1 MVTLRFPRGVPDL
14 IQIPVLGGT
23 THCSIVSEFGD
34 GKDYRILYRP
44 PQEPGT
50 TGPRERV
57 REVVGTMED
66 NNVAPGAV
74 LHMFLQKTGPH
85 TSGPTGPRA
94 VPYKR
99 VVLHEDSSYGPRYAS
114 GSTRFGFTMNTF
126 VPDNAIKTMGVRSK
140 LIENGIN
147 GAPWCEG
154 AGHGARGTPRRVAC
168 YGFGLSSF
176 YNQDYIAIAPDD
188 QVDLYITWNHRQTPT
203 NMMVDGVERNY
214 VTIMGTVMYLE
225 GDNKGFVLN
234 RFNAMTLHLQ
244 PDALF
249 TESLAMW
256 VTLRQLP
263 DDADAVSFS
272 RSCVSLAPQHG
283 AHGTP
288 QPPAPGDVKGGDED
302 DDDDKDGAVQ
312 LAIARSIRPLSQDV
326 WARTKLEAAI
336 DEDEGD
342 LAALEAQLEELG
354 EERDRIMETYPEDPT
369 LVNRWKDREALELV
383 LGEMMDINNR
393 IGNLKRKLAAN
404 KAKLGDRET
413 PQPQQS
419 GVKTKTKAKAKARS
433 ITGEDGPSGAGS
445 SKDGMEI

>member
-1 MVTLRFPRGVPDL
+1 
-14 IQIPVLGGT
+14 
-23 THCSIVSEFGD
+23 
-34 GKDYRILYRP
+34 
-44 PQEPGT
+44 
-50 TGPRERV
+50 
-57 REVVGTMED
+57 
-66 NNVAPGAV
+66 
-74 LHMFLQKTGPH
+74 
-85 TSGPTGPRA
+85 
-94 VPYKR
+94 
-99 VVLHEDSSYGPRYAS
+99 
-114 GSTRFGFTMNTF
+114 
-126 VPDNAIKTMGVRSK
+126 
-140 LIENGIN
+140 
-147 GAPWCEG
+147 
-154 AGHGARGTPRRVAC
+154 
-168 YGFGLSSF
+168 
-176 YNQDYIAIAPDD
+176 
-188 QVDLYITWNHRQTPT
+188 
-203 NMMVDGVERNY
+203 MMVDGVERNY

-249 TESLAMW
+249 SESLAMW

-288 QPPAPGDVKGGDED
+288 QPPAPGDVKGGDKD
-302 DDDDKDGAVQ
+302 DEDDKDGAVQ

-326 WARTKLEAAI
+326 WARAKLEAAI

-383 LGEMMDINNR
+383 LGEMIDINNR

-404 KAKLGDRET
+404 KSKLGDRGT

-419 GVKTKTKAKAKARS
+419 GGKARSVTGEDMIEINNLKNKLKGNKYNLGDRGTPQPQRSGAKAKARS
-433 ITGEDGPSGAGS
+433 VTSEEEPSGAGS

>member
-1 MVTLRFPRGVPDL
+1 MVTLRFPHGIPEF

-23 THCSIVSEFGD
+23 THSSIVSEFGD

-66 NNVAPGAV
+66 NNVTPGAV

-99 VVLHEDSSYGPRYAS
+99 VVLHEDKSYGPRYAY
-114 GSTRFGFTMNTF
+114 GTTRFGFTMNTF
-126 VPDNAIKTMGVRSK
+126 VPDVPLKAARVRRK
-140 LIENGIN
+140 RIETGIL

-154 AGHGARGTPRRVAC
+154 SGHGDRGTPYHRVAC
-168 YGFGLSSF
+168 YAFGLSLF
-176 YNQDYIAIAPDD
+176 YNQDYLAIAPDAD
-188 QVDLYITWNHRQTPT
+188 ANLYISWDHRESPT
-203 NMMVDGVERNY
+203 EMMLGTDVRNY
-214 VTIMGTVMYLE
+214 VTFKGTVMYME
-225 GDNKGFVLN
+225 ADNKGFVLN

-244 PDALF
+244 PDTLF
-249 TESLAMW
+249 TQSLAMW

-272 RSCVSLAPQHG
+272 RSCVSLA
-283 AHGTP
+283 P

-326 WARTKLEAAI
+326 WARTKLEAVI

-383 LGEMMDINNR
+383 LGEMIDINNR

-404 KAKLGDRET
+404 KAKLGDRGT

-419 GVKTKTKAKAKARS
+419 GGRAKAKANARS
-433 ITGEDGPSGAGS
+433 VAGEDEPSGAGS